1 MGKKTKKMTLKKK
14 KMTLEPAGGKLLVT
28 FASMGRFLDSVH
40 PSLAFS
46 EPG

>member
-1 MGKKTKKMTLKKK
+1 MGKKTKKMTLKK